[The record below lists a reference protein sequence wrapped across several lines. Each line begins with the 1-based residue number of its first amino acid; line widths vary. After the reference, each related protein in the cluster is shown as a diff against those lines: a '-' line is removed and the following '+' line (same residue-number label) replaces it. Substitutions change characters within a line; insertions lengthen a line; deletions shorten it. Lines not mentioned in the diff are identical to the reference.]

1 MGIQRE
7 REGILEFTFDNQTVG
22 LGITETENC
31 YNPKAG
37 WLLLNS
43 SYIKETLIGT
53 VLFLAYSIATFI
65 TKLPFRAWEYLP
77 YKITLKK

>member
-1 MGIQRE
+1 M
-7 REGILEFTFDNQTVG
+7 
-22 LGITETENC
+22 
-31 YNPKAG
+31 
-37 WLLLNS
+37 NS